1 MLAECGV
8 TLNQA
13 APRHKLASFRARQGN
28 GKRRPDMWTWQSPGP
43 SPFTAGLGTNWVTVT
58 SADATNLL
66 FISIAPAN
74 GNLFFRLAQP

>member
-1 MLAECGV
+1 
-8 TLNQA
+8 
-13 APRHKLASFRARQGN
+13 
-28 GKRRPDMWTWQSPGP
+28 
-43 SPFTAGLGTNWVTVT
+43 VTVT